1 VHVRVRPGR
10 HLPAAAAAA
19 AAARMLIG
27 RSMLAALASQRAPRA
42 RRTSSLCRGGTTCG
56 LRYWYYSTA
65 IVHDLDVDLVSKE
78 ASGPASGAGGQCER
92 GR

>member
-10 HLPAAAAAA
+10 HLPAAAAA

-42 RRTSSLCRGGTTCG
+42 RRTSSL
-56 LRYWYYSTA
+56 YSTA
-65 IVHDLDVDLVSKE
+65 IVHGLDVDLVSKE